1 MNQGIGAIKLLLE
14 RLDYLLVNPPSEE
27 EGYEVTYLMEDIV
40 TTAGTDGLILLV
52 ERYGNS
58 QVPIFPRA
66 TSFLLAQQANHPDE
80 DTTPLVYELI
90 NKLQC
95 QDDWATQINCLT
107 TLQRQTMFDLPWTS
121 LSQAQSVLFP
131 FVQYCLS
138 QHSTVVEGAVDVLQ
152 VLKEHGLIQEVFT
165 ETQIAAFRQRFREI
179 IREGDTHLNRQ
190 IAYLND
196 LIA

>member
-1 MNQGIGAIKLLLE
+1 MEAIKLLLE

-27 EGYEVTYLMEDIV
+27 EGYEVTYLMEDII

-66 TSFLLAQQANHPDE
+66 TSFLLAQQADHPDE
-80 DTTPLVYELI
+80 NTTPLVYELI

-107 TLQRQTMFDLPWTS
+107 ILQCQTMFDLPWTS

-138 QHSTVVEGAVDVLQ
+138 QHVTVVEGVVDALHQ
-152 VLKEHGLIQEVFT
+152 LNKRGLIQEVFT
-165 ETQIAAFRQRFREI
+165 ETQIAALRQRFREI
-179 IREGDTHLNRQ
+179 IREGDTHLNKK

-196 LIA
+196 LIP